1 MKQQIIQTFDEL
13 FQIIADLREEVKGLK
28 ASIEALQPQKSGAV
42 SSDQT
47 SCTLTHKL
55 CKIDRACEI
64 TRKAKSTLYA
74 IARRGDMPCIK
85 NGKNW
90 YFYEDELMDWL
101 EQGRQSHCSPNNEQ
115 MLSQIQAN
123 IHHKPK
129 SLLKGRR

>member
-1 MKQQIIQTFDEL
+1 MREKIIQTFDEL
-13 FQIIADLREEVKGLK
+13 FQTIADLRDEVKGLK
-28 ASIEALQPQKSGAV
+28 ASIEALQSPKSGAI

-55 CKIDRACEI
+55 CDIDRACEI

-90 YFYEDELMDWL
+90 YFYEDELADWI
-101 EQGRQSHCSPNNEQ
+101 EHGRHSHCSLSSEQ